1 MILPD
6 RPIARE
12 EVADHY
18 DELDAFY
25 REVWG
30 EHVHHGLW
38 SPQTRGTDT
47 AVRDL
52 VRHVAAAAEIRRG
65 DRVVDIGSGYG
76 ATARQLTAEL
86 DADVHA
92 ITLSPA
98 QHRHALA
105 APTETRSP
113 SYHLGDWLSNPFADS
128 SFDVAVA
135 IESTEHM
142 SDKAAAFAHIRRVL
156 VPGGRFAIC
165 AWIAAD
171 RPAPWMVKRLLEPIC
186 REGRLPGMGTEADYR
201 ELLASNG
208 LTVDAVEDLS
218 TRVAPTWRHSA
229 TRLALRIVSDRRYRQ
244 YLWSGGSRNRDFAP
258 SVLRILL
265 AYRVGAMRY
274 LLFVGRRS
282 A

>member
-1 MILPD
+1 MILPG

-18 DELDAFY
+18 DDLDAFY

-38 SPQTRGTDT
+38 SAETRGTDE
-47 AVRDL
+47 AVQEL
-52 VRHVAAAAEIRRG
+52 VRHVAAASGIRRG

-76 ATARQLTAEL
+76 ATARQLSTEL

-98 QHRHALA
+98 QHTHALA
-105 APTETRSP
+105 APAGPRQPT
-113 SYHLGDWLSNPFADS
+113 YHLGDWLSNPFMDS
-128 SFDVAVA
+128 SFDVALA

-142 SDKAAAFAHIRRVL
+142 SDKAGAFAQIRRVL
-156 VPGGRFAIC
+156 VPGGRVGIC

-171 RPAPWMVKRLLEPIC
+171 RPAPWKVKRLLEPIC

-201 ELLASNG
+201 ELLASSG
-208 LTVDAVEDLS
+208 LTVESVEDLS
-218 TRVAPTWRHSA
+218 ARVAPTWRHSA
-229 TRLALRIVSDRRYRQ
+229 TRLAARVASDRRYRQ
-244 YLWSGGSRNRDFAP
+244 YLWSRQSRNRDFAP

-274 LLFVGRRS
+274 LLFVGRR
-282 A
+282 AA